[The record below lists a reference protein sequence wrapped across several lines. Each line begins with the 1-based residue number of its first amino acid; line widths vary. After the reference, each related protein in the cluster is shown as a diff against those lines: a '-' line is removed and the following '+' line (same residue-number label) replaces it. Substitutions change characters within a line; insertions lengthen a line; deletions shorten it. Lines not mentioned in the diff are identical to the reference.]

1 MKKFGIL
8 LMIAFGLGLYLQSCD
23 NGKTYAEMKEEEREA
38 IKRFI
43 ELNDIKVIDEDQ
55 FEEQDSVTRVS
66 ENEYVFFDESGV
78 YMQIIERGKGEM
90 LEDGRHEMLVRYV
103 ETQIAEDGTID
114 TISLNTMANLYAH
127 PDVFMLTKQKN
138 SLSASFS
145 GNGAMSN
152 THYLKVGR
160 EISARS
166 KIKLIVPHSEGT
178 STASQQVVPCFYEIT
193 YQLSR

>member
-114 TISLNTMANLYAH
+114 T
-127 PDVFMLTKQKN
+127 
-138 SLSASFS
+138 
-145 GNGAMSN
+145 
-152 THYLKVGR
+152 
-160 EISARS
+160 
-166 KIKLIVPHSEGT
+166 
-178 STASQQVVPCFYEIT
+178 
-193 YQLSR
+193 